1 MKFISIIIKS
11 TEHKILKRGKH
22 ALKYWMVSHAVI
34 LQKLALDFGGENH
47 VIPGLLKQKLIR

>member
-34 LQKLALDFGGENH
+34 LQKLALDFGGGCY
-47 VIPGLLKQKLIR
+47 PGPPETKIN